1 MQLIGDLEIVVVNHG
16 RASFLKLVIGQQ
28 TPSSIFRQTM
38 NEFETCPI
46 TVAVIVV
53 AKPVFVSLPSVGAKF
68 GAFGDVSTL
77 DYDPIVDFWRVLVVS
92 LWLDFYRDV
101 RLNFR

>member
-53 AKPVFVSLPSVGAKF
+53 AKPMFVSLPSVGAEF
-68 GAFGDVSTL
+68 GAFGDVSAL
-77 DYDPIVDFWRVLVVS
+77 DDDPIVDFGRIFIVS
-92 LWLDFYRDV
+92 LWLQPDRNV
-101 RLNFR
+101 RLNLC